1 MQTFRQVLD
10 FFGYRFAVKSLHQ
23 GCQTEDSLGF
33 IYFSKFTGS
42 FLVLCLLSGEGGLE
56 VCGHGR
62 RPHLPVDVHHS
73 VSAGDRWT
81 LSASVALWDD
91 LKPRLDVKNTN
102 ILYTK
107 VEEHG

>member
-1 MQTFRQVLD
+1 M
-10 FFGYRFAVKSLHQ
+10 
-23 GCQTEDSLGF
+23 
-33 IYFSKFTGS
+33 
-42 FLVLCLLSGEGGLE
+42 
-56 VCGHGR
+56 
-62 RPHLPVDVHHS
+62 DVHHS

-107 VEEHG
+107 VEEHD